1 MFRLTHTSSP
11 VMKKYINEGYSIV
24 SLKMGYPAFFK
35 DEKGDMLRTSTVVK
49 FEFNNNLLTV
59 DTANS
64 RYTFEP
70 MLLPQETTARKKIRI
85 FSRAI

>member
-1 MFRLTHTSSP
+1 MFRLTSTSSQT
-11 VMKKYINEGYSIV
+11 MKKYLNESYSIV

-35 DEKGDMLRTSTVVK
+35 DENGGMLRTSTVVK
-49 FEFNNNLLTV
+49 FEFINNMLTV

-70 MLLPQETTARKKIRI
+70 VLLPQETTARKKIRI
-85 FSRAI
+85 FSRAL

>member
-1 MFRLTHTSSP
+1 MFRLTSTSSQT
-11 VMKKYINEGYSIV
+11 MKKYINKGYSIV

-35 DEKGDMLRTSTVVK
+35 DKNGGILRTSTVVK
-49 FEFNNNLLTV
+49 FEFINNMLTV

-70 MLLPQETTARKKIRI
+70 VLLPQEIPARKKIRI
-85 FSRAI
+85 FSRAL